1 MNIFDFILAKWT
13 MAEPWGA
20 LEWVTH
26 PSGPWAGAAC
36 SLWAAR
42 ALPRAAGKCPTI
54 SKDIFGFPSSL
65 AVRLCVF
72 FQRQAGF
79 KMEEGDNG
87 DDKKAR
93 AI

>member
-1 MNIFDFILAKWT
+1 

-26 PSGPWAGAAC
+26 PSGPWAG
-36 SLWAAR
+36 AAR

-87 DDKKAR
+87 DDKKAG